1 MRKKRIAISRDVGTA
16 LSITLQIAFSSSV
29 ASKFQQKE
37 REKRKGRKKRKRNG
51 ITRGFAL
58 EPAIKEVVVSK

>member
-37 REKRKGRKKRKRNG
+37 RGKKERKEKEKEKWNYTRVCSRTCYKGSG
-51 ITRGFAL
+51 
-58 EPAIKEVVVSK
+58 SK

>member
-1 MRKKRIAISRDVGTA
+1 MRKKRIAISRSAGTA

-37 REKRKGRKKRKRNG
+37 KGERTEERKKNR
-51 ITRGFAL
+51 ITRGFTL
-58 EPAIKEVVVSK
+58 EPAIKEVVSK